1 VTRRVALGCAEPD
14 VIERVASV
22 VGELGEELVQV
33 ATSSAELLE
42 AVATHEPDVL
52 IVADTLGPV
61 PVLDLIRQAA
71 RQDPFV
77 GILLLTSATD
87 PDVFRVAMEAGARSI
102 APITFTVD
110 DLGQRIEGAASWAG
124 MVRSHIAG
132 ERNRVIGTG
141 HVVTLSGTKGGVGTT
156 TIAVH
161 TALEAAAS
169 GRRTC
174 LVDLDLQAGDVAAL
188 LNITHRRDIVDL
200 VPIAGEISGQ
210 ALDDVLY
217 RHTSGLEVLLA
228 PREGERGEEV
238 SESVARAILGALK
251 SRFDVIVVDVGSVLT
266 PGGAAGVELADR
278 AVMVATPDVL
288 SMRGARRMARLWDRL
303 QLRREGDLI
312 VLLNRISRNVEVQ
325 PDLAARLAKLPFSDI
340 AIPASFRSFEAAAN
354 TGEPAR
360 VVDRDTRRALARV
373 AESLGARSAGSGSA
387 AGDADGSRVNGNRRG
402 HGGRVNSDRL
412 NGTTR
417 INGADGLGDAD
428 GSAASNGAAALNGSR
443 RAAVADGRRTGQP
456 AGRGRGR
463 RGDSGQ
469 TAIEFMGLI
478 PVLGVVLACLIQGGL
493 IGYSYIL
500 AGHAAASAA
509 RVAVSPEHGYGDIAA
524 RARDQLPAAW
534 HDQLRVTVDGQTS
547 FAGGDPRYS
556 DPDAEVTVQ
565 VHTPA
570 FVPLISDLFGDGL
583 VVSSTAQMRFEGR

>member
-1 VTRRVALGCAEPD
+1 MTRRLVLGCAD
-14 VIERVASV
+14 RDIISRVASV
-22 VGELGEELVQV
+22 AAELGDELLQV
-33 ATSSAELLE
+33 AMTSTELLE
-42 AVATHEPDVL
+42 AVAAHEPDVV
-52 IVADTLGPV
+52 IVAETLGPV

-77 GILLLTSATD
+77 GILLLTSATE
-87 PDVFRVAMEAGARSI
+87 PDLFRVAMEAGARSI

-132 ERNRVIGTG
+132 EGNRVIGTG
-141 HVVTLSGTKGGVGTT
+141 HVVALAGSKGGVGTT

-200 VPIAGEISGQ
+200 VGVADEISGQ

-217 RHTSGLEVLLA
+217 RHAGGLEVLLA

-238 SESVARAILGALK
+238 TESVARAILGALK
-251 SRFDVIVVDVGSVLT
+251 SRFDVIIVDVGSVLT
-266 PGGAAGVELADR
+266 PAGAAGVEIADR
-278 AVMVATPDVL
+278 AVLVATPDVL
-288 SMRGARRMARLWDRL
+288 SMRGSRRMARLWDRL

-312 VLLNRISRNVEVQ
+312 VQLNRISRNVEVQ
-325 PDLAARLAKLPFSDI
+325 PDLAARLAKLPISDF

-373 AESLGARSAGSGSA
+373 AESLGARA
-387 AGDADGSRVNGNRRG
+387 
-402 HGGRVNSDRL
+402 
-412 NGTTR
+412 
-417 INGADGLGDAD
+417 NGAKGANGAREM
-428 GSAASNGAAALNGSR
+428 NGAAVLNGSR
-443 RAAVADGRRTGQP
+443 RS
-456 AGRGRGR
+456 R

-469 TAIEFMGLI
+469 SAIEFMGLV
-478 PVLGVVLACLIQGGL
+478 PVLGVVLACLIQGSL

-509 RVAVSPEHGYGDIAA
+509 RVAVSPEHDYTDIAN
-524 RARDQLPAAW
+524 RARDELPESW
-534 HDQLRVTVDGQTS
+534 RNQLRVTVDGQTS
-547 FAGGDPRYS
+547 FAGGDPRYG

-570 FVPLISDLFGDGL
+570 FVPLISNLFGDGL

>member
-1 VTRRVALGCAEPD
+1 MTRRLVLGCAD
-14 VIERVASV
+14 QDIIDRVMSV
-22 VGELGEELVQV
+22 AGELGDDVVQV
-33 ATSSAELLE
+33 AMSSVELLE
-42 AVATHEPDVL
+42 AIAIHEPDVL
-52 IVADTLGPV
+52 IVVETLGPV
-61 PVLDLIRQAA
+61 PVLDVIRQAA

-87 PDVFRVAMEAGARSI
+87 PDLFRVAMEAGARSI

-124 MVRSHIAG
+124 IVRSHIAG
-132 ERNRVIGTG
+132 EASRVIGTG
-141 HVVTLSGTKGGVGTT
+141 HVVTLAGSKGGVGTT

-200 VPIAGEISGQ
+200 VGVADEISGQ

-217 RHTSGLEVLLA
+217 RHSGGLEVLLA
-228 PREGERGEEV
+228 PREGERGEEI

-266 PGGAAGVELADR
+266 PGGAAGVEIADR
-278 AVMVATPDVL
+278 AVLVATPDVL

-325 PDLAARLAKLPFSDI
+325 PDLAARLAKLPISDF

-354 TGEPAR
+354 TGEPGR

-373 AESLGARSAGSGSA
+373 AESLGAR
-387 AGDADGSRVNGNRRG
+387 
-402 HGGRVNSDRL
+402 L
-412 NGTTR
+412 NGS
-417 INGADGLGDAD
+417 GADGGN
-428 GSAASNGAAALNGSR
+428 GSHSANGANGSNGSR
-443 RAAVADGRRTGQP
+443 RANAAANGTSAANGYRRAAAADGRRSSN
-456 AGRGRGR
+456 GRSRSR

-478 PVLGVVLACLIQGGL
+478 PILGVILVCLVQGGL

-509 RVAVSPEHGYGDIAA
+509 RVAVSPERDYNDISA
-524 RARDQLPAAW
+524 RARDQLPGSW
-534 HDQLRVTVDGQTS
+534 RNGMQVTVDGQTS
-547 FAGGDPRYS
+547 FAGGDPRYR
-556 DPDAEVTVQ
+556 DPDAEVTVE

-570 FVPLISDLFGDGL
+570 FVPLINNLFGDAL
-583 VVSSTAQMRFEGR
+583 VVRSTAQMRFEGR